1 MQNFGLTDPKIR
13 LTRKAA
19 LRAPKPKEAQ
29 KHVLEQQLSPRFR
42 EVESKSMKL
51 HGLQRRLRRA
61 LRGDDL
67 ARTDGICRAS
77 PEWLVLCINNF
88 CNLHCKMCDVGR
100 GEEGT
105 VFYANLV
112 GSAKTAGARCEPAA
126 EHVAGARRKERRRP
140 FTRLPGSGSPT
151 RSPSY
156 HARIREICEALKRR
170 GLASHVSIT
179 TNPPGYGRFP
189 AAATGRRCS
198 SRYRSKTWTSILM
211 SVSRWS
217 RLTSIVP

>member
-29 KHVLEQQLSPRFR
+29 KHVLEQQLSPRVR

-51 HGLQRRLRRA
+51 HGLQRRLRRT

-112 GSAKTAGARCEPAA
+112 GSRPQNMSLGLVEKRGEDLSPASQGRARLHGAPHPRPDPRDLRSAKTAGALCEHND
-126 EHVAGARRKERRRP
+126 EWL
-140 FTRLPGSGSPT
+140 F
-151 RSPSY
+151 
-156 HARIREICEALKRR
+156 
-170 GLASHVSIT
+170 
-179 TNPPGYGRFP
+179 
-189 AAATGRRCS
+189 AAATGRR
-198 SRYRSKTWTSILM
+198 SRRDRSGLSHRLGG
-211 SVSRWS
+211 
-217 RLTSIVP
+217 RLTSSLIQA